1 MEQPLANASGQPSD
15 ASLVEQTR
23 RGNRAAFDL
32 LVRRHYRSAYVVALA
47 LLSDAM
53 DAEDVCQDA
62 FVKALERLDTCRN
75 PEKFAAWLMQI
86 VRNRAHNFRD
96 YQRLRS
102 GPSLEVVTAASPG
115 NTHREAELAELGKR
129 LQDALGD
136 LTAVQRQVV
145 LMHDL
150 DGWKHREIAESLD
163 LSEGMSRQHL
173 FAARKRLREHLGV
186 TAVEEYFNE

>member
-1 MEQPLANASGQPSD
+1 
-15 ASLVEQTR
+15 
-23 RGNRAAFDL
+23 
-32 LVRRHYRSAYVVALA
+32 
-47 LLSDAM
+47 M

-102 GPSLEVVTAASPG
+102 GPSLDVVTAAAPG
-115 NTHREAELAELGKR
+115 STHHDAERAELRQR
-129 LQDALGD
+129 LESALGE
-136 LTAVQRQVV
+136 LTPLQREVV
-145 LMHDL
+145 LLHDL
-150 DGWKHREIAESLD
+150 GGWKHREIAESLD

-173 FAARKRLREHLGV
+173 FAARKRLRAHLGA
-186 TAVEEYFNE
+186 TALEEYFHE